1 MSENQVREDPLKLPS
16 NFGTLEDPDGYARI
30 TGPCG
35 DTMEFWL
42 WIQEDRITKVS
53 FTTDGCGSSIV
64 SGSMA
69 ARLAEGRNPA
79 EASQLQQKDVL
90 KALGELPEAYLHC
103 ALLAANT
110 LKAAVAN
117 FNLRQEKEDDM
128 TPKEESDT
136 CDTCEKTSCTA

>member
-1 MSENQVREDPLKLPS
+1 MSENQVNADPLKLPS
-16 NFGTLEDPDGYARI
+16 NFGMLEDPDGHARI

-35 DTMEFWL
+35 DTMEYWL
-42 WIQEDRITKVS
+42 WIKENRITKVS

-69 ARLAEGRNPA
+69 AQLAEGKNLK
-79 EASQLQQKDVL
+79 EASQLQQEDVL
-90 KALGELPEAYLHC
+90 KALGGLPEASRHC

-117 FNLRQEKEDDM
+117 FNDRMK
-128 TPKEESDT
+128 KESDINA
-136 CDTCEKTSCTA
+136 EIEI